1 MNDALTH
8 THARQKIRQAWW
20 GTLRENRTHNRDNR
34 TLRFASTT
42 FPCLLAIAAV
52 SILAQPLVSCF

>member
-34 TLRFASTT
+34 TLHASLCFDNVSFFT
-42 FPCLLAIAAV
+42 LVLAIAAV
-52 SILAQPLVSCF
+52 